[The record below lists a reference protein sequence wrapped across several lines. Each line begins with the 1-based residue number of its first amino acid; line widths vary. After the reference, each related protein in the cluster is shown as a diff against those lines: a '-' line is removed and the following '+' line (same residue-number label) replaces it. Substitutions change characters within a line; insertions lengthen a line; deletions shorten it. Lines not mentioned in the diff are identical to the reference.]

1 MVMNMKYYELRKQIA
16 DTFRFMIKHNLSS
29 YYGGNISIRTPEN
42 PRNFLITPS
51 GKKKDTLQP
60 EDIVI
65 IDENGNVL
73 EGEYK
78 PSIEHSMHI
87 EIYQHRK
94 DINAIIHAHTIF
106 SSAFAVARV
115 DIPKLIEEYVIAIGG
130 EVKVAK
136 FAPAGSKELA
146 ENIVDALGIRKAA
159 LVANHGVVACGK
171 NLEDALNVLVSVE
184 KTAQL
189 YVYAKLLGE
198 PYQLPEDVSNRM
210 IELYKKR
217 NNLTE

>member
-1 MVMNMKYYELRKQIA
+1 MRYYELRKQIA

-29 YYGGNISIRTPEN
+29 YYGGNISIRTPDN
-42 PRNFLITPS
+42 PSNFLITPS

-65 IDENGNVL
+65 IDKNGNVL
-73 EGEYK
+73 EGAYK
-78 PSIEHSMHI
+78 PSIEHNMHI
-87 EIYQHRK
+87 EIYEHRK
-94 DINAIIHAHTIF
+94 DVNAIIHAHTIF

-146 ENIVDALGIRKAA
+146 ENIVEGLGFRKAV
-159 LVANHGVVACGK
+159 LVANHGVVTCGK

-189 YVYAKLLGE
+189 FVYAKLLGE
-198 PYQLPEDVSNRM
+198 PHQLPEEVAEKM
-210 IELYKKR
+210 ISIYKKR
-217 NNLTE
+217 NNLTD

>member
-1 MVMNMKYYELRKQIA
+1 MKYYELRKQIA
-16 DTFRFMIKHNLSS
+16 DTFRFLIKHNLSS
-29 YYGGNISIRTPEN
+29 YYGGNISIRIPDN
-42 PRNFLITPS
+42 PQTFLITPS

-65 IDENGNVL
+65 INSNGQVL

-78 PSIEHSMHI
+78 PSIEHSMHMG
-87 EIYQHRK
+87 IYEHRK
-94 DINAIIHAHTIF
+94 DINSIIHAHTIF
-106 SSAFAVARV
+106 SSAFAVARK

-130 EVKVAK
+130 SVKVAK

-146 ENIVDALGIRKAA
+146 ENIIEALGVRKAV
-159 LVANHGVVACGK
+159 LVANHGVVACGRS
-171 NLEDALNVLVSVE
+171 LEDALNVLVSLE

-189 YVYAKLLGE
+189 YIYAKLLGE
-198 PYQLPEDVSNRM
+198 PYQLPDDVSNRM

-217 NNLTE
+217 NNLV